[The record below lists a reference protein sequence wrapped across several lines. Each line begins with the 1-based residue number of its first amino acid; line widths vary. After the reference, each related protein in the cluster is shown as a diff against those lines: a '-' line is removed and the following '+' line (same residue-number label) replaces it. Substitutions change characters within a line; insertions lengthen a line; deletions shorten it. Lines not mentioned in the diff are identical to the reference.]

1 MLAITHQGFVERAR
15 EHRAVLILIAL
26 AIVVRIGLM
35 SLYFP
40 ALLLA
45 VDSPRYARAGGMPMF
60 GDFWMPAGY
69 PFFLCL
75 LRRVTNELWIT
86 IAVQH
91 ALGIVTGVFL
101 YIALVRLQV
110 RRWVACVPAA
120 AVFFSGD
127 QLYLEHTPMADFFLT
142 FCAAG
147 GFLAAVVWLTKRKS
161 CWWLGLAS
169 AAFAYAALVRSVG
182 VALLPVLALVALSA
196 AGDSL
201 RDRGVAACFALIP
214 AGLVFGVYFTVVWL
228 SGGRYLGISD
238 MRGWNLYS
246 RVAPFADC
254 TKFTP
259 PKDTKVLCETRA
271 PSERPGPF
279 GYVWDLQSVPRQVFE
294 LGPETGRKL
303 EKFAYKV
310 IRHQPVDYA
319 QAVLVDLARFVEP
332 GLGENRP
339 WAGQPREIVSF
350 GWRDAAVERMVVRA
364 MGWEYRG
371 VEVTVHGQG
380 FLGAYQQYISVRCWW
395 LIPLMISALVG
406 FCRARGNLRLAILL
420 FGLGSLAL
428 FTLPVLTI
436 SYDFRYGI
444 PPATFL
450 VVAGVLGAVACWDR
464 RAKTH

>member
-1 MLAITHQGFVERAR
+1 M
-15 EHRAVLILIAL
+15 
-26 AIVVRIGLM
+26 
-35 SLYFP
+35 
-40 ALLLA
+40 
-45 VDSPRYARAGGMPMF
+45 
-60 GDFWMPAGY
+60 
-69 PFFLCL
+69 
-75 LRRVTNELWIT
+75 
-86 IAVQH
+86 
-91 ALGIVTGVFL
+91 
-101 YIALVRLQV
+101 
-110 RRWVACVPAA
+110 
-120 AVFFSGD
+120 
-127 QLYLEHTPMADFFLT
+127 
-142 FCAAG
+142 
-147 GFLAAVVWLTKRKS
+147 
-161 CWWLGLAS
+161 
-169 AAFAYAALVRSVG
+169 
-182 VALLPVLALVALSA
+182 ALLPVLALVALSA